1 MRYANA
7 SWFKSLT
14 DNISLNAGFNQNID
28 DNRDRSLYLMV
39 TITTDNNLSASST
52 LQRTNDETGYQLNAS
67 LTPPADGGWG
77 WNLAASQ
84 QASGKVAGEKWDIWD
99 VMVKRTRDSAVYRII
114 ITVMQAQPD
123 RW

>member
-1 MRYANA
+1 
-7 SWFKSLT
+7 
-14 DNISLNAGFNQNID
+14 
-28 DNRDRSLYLMV
+28 MV

-84 QASGKVAGEKWDIWD
+84 QASRQSGQGEVGYLGRYGKAYAGFSRLPDNHYGYAGATGSLVTMACLQQEKSI
-99 VMVKRTRDSAVYRII
+99 MVLPSSQLTACLMFRSNCK
-114 ITVMQAQPD
+114 IT
-123 RW
+123 

>member
-1 MRYANA
+1 GNVSLSYLQFRYPHENAVRYANA
-7 SWFKSLT
+7 SWFKSVT

-67 LTPPADGGWG
+67 KMPPADGGWG

-84 QASGKVAGEKWDIWD
+84 QASRQSGQGE
-99 VMVKRTRDSAVYRII
+99 VGYLG
-114 ITVMQAQPD
+114 
-123 RW
+123 

>member
-7 SWFKSLT
+7 SWFKSIT

-39 TITTDNNLSASST
+39 TMTTDNNLSASST

-84 QASGKVAGEKWDIWD
+84 QASRQSGQEKWDIWG
-99 VMVKRTRDSAVYRII
+99 VMVKRTRDSAVYRI
-114 ITVMQAQPD
+114 TTTATQAPPD
-123 RW
+123 RL

>member
-7 SWFKSLT
+7 SWFKSVT

-52 LQRTNDETGYQLNAS
+52 LQRTNDETGYQLNAKQ
-67 LTPPADGGWG
+67 D
-77 WNLAASQ
+77 AACRRRLGLE
-84 QASGKVAGEKWDIWD
+84 SGRQSAGFPTKWQEK
-99 VMVKRTRDSAVYRII
+99 
-114 ITVMQAQPD
+114 
-123 RW
+123 